1 MQQQWNYRVELTS
14 YNSDISFNI
23 QYCEYAT
30 HLLVCPDPEIIP
42 DTVKPYSGYNSTQ
55 KLIMKCV
62 RGENMFSFIDKRSAK
77 DRKFWLQS
85 GIFSFAEEFSGT
97 NIEHFL

>member
-30 HLLVCPDPEIIP
+30 HLCPDPETIP
-42 DTVKPYSGYNSTQ
+42 DPDQNKIILQIQLNTKMYNE
-55 KLIMKCV
+55 MC
-62 RGENMFSFIDKRSAK
+62 
-77 DRKFWLQS
+77 
-85 GIFSFAEEFSGT
+85 
-97 NIEHFL
+97 